1 VTQLTTVESRSRT
14 FRARLPLFAI
24 PVLALAALV
33 TWGFSS
39 PIGASPDDDFHLASE
54 WCGNG
59 LDAECTAADDDAER
73 RLSDDLVGA
82 SACFAFYPDE
92 SGACQTKRFG
102 DDFGDDLTT
111 GLSPTPRGNFENLY
125 PPVYYFVM
133 SAFAGDN
140 LEISA
145 MTMRIVNSVLFV
157 GVIAALFW
165 LLPPPRRPTLLI
177 ALVVCMVPLG
187 MFLVPS
193 NNPSGW
199 AILSAATFW
208 IALLGF
214 FESSGKRRIA
224 LGAVAAVTAVIGAG
238 ARADSALYVLLA
250 IAVVFVMKFR
260 WNRRFLLLSLVPIAI
275 AAIAILLFLSAQQV
289 TAASGG
295 LEPNLERP
303 DYSRYTLIVQNLL
316 EMPGLWTGVF
326 GTWNL
331 GWLDTPLPAI
341 VSVATI
347 GVFCATVI
355 QGLGGDRSFSNVRKN
370 LAALLVLA
378 MLWAIPLVI
387 LYRSAAIVGQSVQPR
402 YVMPVIILLAGVT
415 LLRHANDPVRA
426 TRSQVIVL
434 AAALTV
440 ANGVALHTNIRRY
453 VTGLDGAWGNLDKGV
468 EWWWDIPVSPMSM
481 WALGTVTFGAAL
493 FWLAAL
499 WLKQMRQMDDLDG
512 VGLASARPLAHRP
525 LRRRLG

>member
-1 VTQLTTVESRSRT
+1 VTAPTGAKARSRSLT
-14 FRARLPLFAI
+14 SRLPFFVI

-33 TWGFSS
+33 SWGFSS

-59 LDAECTAADDDAER
+59 LDAECQAADDDAER
-73 RLSDDLVGA
+73 RVSDDLAGA

-102 DDFGDDLTT
+102 NDFGDDLTT
-111 GLSPTPRGNFENLY
+111 GLSPTPRGNFDNLY

-140 LEISA
+140 LEVSA
-145 MTMRIVNSVLFV
+145 MTMRIVNSVIFV

-165 LLPPPRRPTLLI
+165 LLPPPRRSTMLI
-177 ALVVCMVPLG
+177 ALIVCMVPLG

-199 AILSAATFW
+199 AILSAGTFW

-214 FESSGKRRIA
+214 FESSGRRRIA
-224 LGAVAAVTAVIGAG
+224 LGGVAAVTAVIGAG

-250 IAVVFVMKFR
+250 IGVVFIMKFR
-260 WNRRFLLLSLVPIAI
+260 WNRRFLLLSLVPVAI
-275 AAIAILLFLSAQQV
+275 AALAIVLFLSAQQV
-289 TAASGG
+289 ASASGG
-295 LEPNLERP
+295 LEPGLEKP
-303 DYSRYTLIVQNLL
+303 DYSRYTLIVQNLF

-347 GVFCATVI
+347 GTFCAIVVL
-355 QGLGGDRSFSNVRKN
+355 GLGGDRSHSTVRKN
-370 LAALLVLA
+370 LSALLVLA
-378 MLWAIPLVI
+378 MLWAIPALI
-387 LYRSAAIVGQSVQPR
+387 LYRSAAVVGQSVQPR
-402 YVMPVIILLAGVT
+402 YILPVIMLLAGVT
-415 LLRHANDPVRA
+415 LLRHGDDPLRVSH
-426 TRSQVIVL
+426 TQVLVL
-434 AAALTV
+434 AIALST
-440 ANGVALHTNIRRY
+440 ANSVALHTNIRRY
-453 VTGLDGAWGNLDKGV
+453 VTGMDGGGGNLDKGI
-468 EWWWDIPVSPMSM
+468 EWWWNIPLSPMGM
-481 WALGTVTFGAAL
+481 WVIGTVAFGAML
-493 FWLAAL
+493 FWLASL
-499 WLKQMRQMDDLDG
+499 WLAQTRSLEDADVALLRDRRPARAADLTN
-512 VGLASARPLAHRP
+512 
-525 LRRRLG
+525 